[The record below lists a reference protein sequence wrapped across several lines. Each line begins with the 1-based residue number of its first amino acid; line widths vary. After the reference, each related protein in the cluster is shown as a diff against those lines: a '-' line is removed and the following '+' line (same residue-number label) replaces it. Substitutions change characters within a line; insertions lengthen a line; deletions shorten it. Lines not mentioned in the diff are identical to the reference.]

1 MANINPYSPPSISSV
16 GKRDISLPLEFFT
29 PFLTAMVVFGFGV
42 ILATLVTIAVAAAI
56 VVVVLGDSQLSP
68 GVIWLV
74 LAGIPAAFG
83 VIFCGRIIG
92 AGVLLD
98 SSGIEIK
105 TKKNRKYA
113 WEEIASWRQDATTG
127 IVSFMADNK
136 LVVIANVATNRKRNE
151 VIAEVFQLVLGPS
164 MAAM

>member
-1 MANINPYSPPSISSV
+1 
-16 GKRDISLPLEFFT
+16 
-29 PFLTAMVVFGFGV
+29 MVVFGFGV